1 MPRAP
6 PSDPAAHAACSLENK
21 SLIAHEYE
29 QGTTLQAPTAGPKV
43 AGVPVKLPLAYP
55 NFALYP
61 PKYPFNV
68 YRIYPDIE
76 PSTKQFSMSVN
87 LPSRYPWLY
96 IYTWEYPH
104 VTPYPV
110 ASANI
115 ISPRACHGK
124 PTLGGVPIIVRL
136 SPTYPTLAI
145 YPPSYP
151 WNLGSIYPPTGT
163 VGLHGLHVEKS
174 PGHLDYYPEPASLSS
189 PERGIRETDGG
200 RDPRITCPSQHRSHP
215 HSDVYSTLSAVA
227 DGGSFAFISGTCSD
241 TRATRLV
248 LMETTQRKRKTHA
261 ELHAA
266 VSRFLEKQKLP
277 KRNSKSH
284 RELHEEVF
292 KDRVVWSPSGGVDI
306 PFSSFPKKRTER
318 PAQSPTRTSPA
329 DLLKGVASGYAR
341 SRPAKATPS
350 SRSWG
355 HIMASAAT
363 SPVVPPIYLP
373 RVLSSGPPAPPV
385 LVVSESPSPRSLLH
399 TPTPRSRWSE
409 AMKSIVPGLQRSKP
423 SKALKT
429 SKSHISGN

>member
-1 MPRAP
+1 
-6 PSDPAAHAACSLENK
+6 
-21 SLIAHEYE
+21 
-29 QGTTLQAPTAGPKV
+29 
-43 AGVPVKLPLAYP
+43 
-55 NFALYP
+55 
-61 PKYPFNV
+61 
-68 YRIYPDIE
+68 
-76 PSTKQFSMSVN
+76 MSVN

-163 VGLHGLHVEKS
+163 VGLHGLHVEKL
-174 PGHLDYYPEPASLSS
+174 PGHLDYYPEPASLNS

-266 VSRFLEKQKLP
+266 VSRSLEKQKLP

-292 KDRVVWSPSGGVDI
+292 KDRVVWSPSGKQALRI
-306 PFSSFPKKRTER
+306 
-318 PAQSPTRTSPA
+318 
-329 DLLKGVASGYAR
+329 Y
-341 SRPAKATPS
+341 SRGW
-350 SRSWG
+350 R
-355 HIMASAAT
+355 
-363 SPVVPPIYLP
+363 VVMLVHDRQRLLP
-373 RVLSSGPPAPPV
+373 RRARGGTLWPPLLRPQSFHRFICLAFSVLGPLRHQYSSYLNHRPLAVYCIRRLRGPGGPK
-385 LVVSESPSPRSLLH
+385 L
-399 TPTPRSRWSE
+399 
-409 AMKSIVPGLQRSKP
+409 
-423 SKALKT
+423 
-429 SKSHISGN
+429 

>member
-6 PSDPAAHAACSLENK
+6 PSDPAAHAACSFENE

-61 PKYPFNV
+61 PKYPFNI

-104 VTPYPV
+104 ITPYPV

-124 PTLGGVPIIVRL
+124 PTLGGVPINVRL
-136 SPTYPTLAI
+136 SPTYPTLDI

-163 VGLHGLHVEKS
+163 VGLHGLHVEKL

-200 RDPRITCPSQHRSHP
+200 RDPRITCPSQRRSHP

-241 TRATRLV
+241 TRATRPV

-266 VSRFLEKQKLP
+266 VSRSLEKQKLP

-292 KDRVVWSPSGGVDI
+292 KDRVVWSPSGSVDI
-306 PFSSFPKKRTER
+306 PFSSFPKKRAER

-350 SRSWG
+350 PRSWG

-399 TPTPRSRWSE
+399 TPTPRSRWSK

-423 SKALKT
+423 SKALET
-429 SKSHISGN
+429 SKSHVSGN